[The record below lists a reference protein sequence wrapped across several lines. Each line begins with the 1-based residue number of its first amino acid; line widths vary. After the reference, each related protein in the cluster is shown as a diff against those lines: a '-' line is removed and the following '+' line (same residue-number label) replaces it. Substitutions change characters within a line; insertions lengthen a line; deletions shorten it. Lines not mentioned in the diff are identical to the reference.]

1 MKRLPTMAFLIVAAV
16 HFTIQVAILWFAPWG
31 YTPGQPI
38 ELLAV
43 AERWN
48 WIGAVISFPLIT
60 FSVYY
65 PLEFLEAFIGNCAPV
80 SWFVFCVIDSLL
92 WGGVAS
98 LAGACIARRREHG
111 SHNTSLHP
119 RIARRNPG

>member
-1 MKRLPTMAFLIVAAV
+1 MMKRLPTVVCLIVAAV
-16 HFTIQVAILWFAPWG
+16 HFTIQVAILWFAPWD

-48 WIGAVISFPLIT
+48 WIGAVISFPLVT
-60 FSVYY
+60 FSVYF
-65 PLEFLEAFIGNCAPV
+65 PLEFLEAFIGNFAPV
-80 SWFVFCVIDSLL
+80 SLIVFCVIDSLL

-98 LAGACIARRREHG
+98 LAVACVARRREYG
-111 SHNTSLHP
+111 SHNTAAHGTLASSRP
-119 RIARRNPG
+119 